1 MKGEVD
7 HKIILVTGCNGQ
19 LGSELQEIAG
29 LYPDFDFIFL
39 GKDNGPINDKT
50 ALKIVFEKHQP
61 DYLINCAAYTAVDK
75 AEQEKDLA
83 LEING
88 TAVGNLA
95 VLCHQFNTRLIH
107 LSTDYVFDGSSRLPL
122 NETEKVRPINQYGAS
137 KLLGEQLAFRH
148 HAATIVIRTSWVY
161 SFYGNNF
168 VKTMMRLM
176 KERDQISVVHDQ
188 SGCPTYAADLATAIV
203 QIITSKLW
211 IPGIYNY
218 SNVGIISWFEF
229 AQDIKRLTSA
239 NCIIKPITTD
249 QYPTPARRP
258 AYSVLDCKKIKETYQ
273 AVLLPWQTSLEK
285 CIVKFKV

>member
-1 MKGEVD
+1 MKGKAI

-29 LYPDFDFIFL
+29 LHPDFEFIFL
-39 GKDNGPINDKT
+39 NRDQGPINDKS
-50 ALKIVFEKHQP
+50 KIELLFDKHRP

-83 LEING
+83 FEING

-95 VLCHQFNTRLIH
+95 ILCHRFNTRLIH
-107 LSTDYVFDGSSRLPL
+107 LSTDYVFNGSSRQPL
-122 NETEKVRPINQYGAS
+122 KETENVHPINQYGAS

-148 HAATIVIRTSWVY
+148 HAATLIIRTSWVY
-161 SFYGNNF
+161 SFYGHNF

-188 SGCPTYAADLATAIV
+188 SGCPTYAADLAKAIV
-203 QIITSKLW
+203 HILSSDVW

-218 SNVGIISWFEF
+218 SNDGITTWFEF
-229 AQDIKRLTSA
+229 AQEIKRLTSSS
-239 NCIIKPITTD
+239 CMIRPITTD
-249 QYPTPARRP
+249 QYPTPAKRP
-258 AYSVLDCKKIKETYQ
+258 AYSVLDNQKIKEIYHTS
-273 AVLLPWQTSLEK
+273 LLPWQTSLEK
-285 CIVKFKV
+285 CIQKLRG